1 MLSPNICSSDTEV
14 SLSFSTAL
22 ELIPAVWF
30 RKPQR
35 KEAFTRLLED
45 VDRQSSLVYPAFHM
59 FISTMRFLLW
69 KLRNN
74 SDWTWI
80 AECTALSEFLCQSR
94 QLDIVQLHW
103 RLMESIFTEDRKM
116 GFLWRGTRGP
126 RDLGNFLGELIL
138 HLPLCLHHF
147 LPFLTWESISFPA
160 SLFPLTLANSLAA
173 S

>member
-22 ELIPAVWF
+22 ELTPAVWF
-30 RKPQR
+30 RKPQG

-45 VDRQSSLVYPAFHM
+45 VDCQCYLMYPAFHM

-69 KLRNN
+69 KLRNSN
-74 SDWTWI
+74 DWTWI
-80 AECTALSEFLCQSR
+80 AECTALSEFLFQSR

-103 RLMESIFTEDRKM
+103 CLIKSIFTEDRKM

-126 RDLGNFLGELIL
+126 RDLGNFFRRTDTASPTLLPSL
-138 HLPLCLHHF
+138 PPLPHLRVYFIPC
-147 LPFLTWESISFPA
+147 ISLSFDIG
-160 SLFPLTLANSLAA
+160 
-173 S
+173 